1 MEVWPGTPYPLGAT
15 WDGFGT
21 NFALFSEV
29 AERVELCL
37 LDGHEADGD
46 PKPKARIALTEVD
59 GFVWHAYLPG
69 IGPGQRY
76 GYRVHGPWRPIDGC
90 LCNPAKLLLDP
101 YAKAIQGSVIGDS
114 ALSGYARGFSRYRP
128 SAADSAAFTMKSVVI
143 NPSFDWDRD
152 QAPQIPYHE
161 TIIYEAHVRGL
172 TLRHPD
178 IPPAQRGTYAGL
190 AHPAIVGHLQRI
202 GVTAVELMPVHQF
215 VSEQALLARGLTD
228 YWGYNTI
235 GFFAPHNRYSSAGH
249 RGEQVGEFNEVEKRG
264 QPVHIAQ
271 LPGQRGCYCQDN
283 EVSWVDWSRAAEE
296 QELTDFTCALS
307 ALRRKHPVFRRRR
320 FFRDRPLASASD
332 GLGDIAWL
340 TRVGAEVAQD
350 DWRDADARSLA
361 VFLNGG
367 AISEP
372 GPRGERITDARF
384 LLLFNA
390 YQEPV
395 TFVLPEVKFGPE
407 WEIMIDTDG
416 PRIPAIHGELPALA
430 AKAEI
435 EVAAR
440 SVIVLCCRV
449 ADAGSDMR

>member
-1 MEVWPGTPYPLGAT
+1 LVSFNRKHNEANGEGNRDGAEDNRS
-15 WDGFGT
+15 WNCGAEGPSDDPAVNELRARQVR
-21 NFALFSEV
+21 NFLVTLFFS
-29 AERVELCL
+29 
-37 LDGHEADGD
+37 
-46 PKPKARIALTEVD
+46 
-59 GFVWHAYLPG
+59 
-69 IGPGQRY
+69 
-76 GYRVHGPWRPIDGC
+76 
-90 LCNPAKLLLDP
+90 
-101 YAKAIQGSVIGDS
+101 QGV
-114 ALSGYARGFSRYRP
+114 P
-128 SAADSAAFTMKSVVI
+128 M
-143 NPSFDWDRD
+143 
-152 QAPQIPYHE
+152 
-161 TIIYEAHVRGL
+161 
-172 TLRHPD
+172 
-178 IPPAQRGTYAGL
+178 
-190 AHPAIVGHLQRI
+190 
-202 GVTAVELMPVHQF
+202 
-215 VSEQALLARGLTD
+215 LLAGDEMGRTQ
-228 YWGYNTI
+228 
-235 GFFAPHNRYSSAGH
+235 AG
-249 RGEQVGEFNEVEKRG
+249 NNN
-264 QPVHIAQ
+264 A
-271 LPGQRGCYCQDN
+271 YCQDN